1 MPPTDLLEI
10 DKKGRL
16 TTGLFAKCAMS
27 EKPNIQTRSLPS
39 NPTEIADNINR
50 AFQSSDIDAICRAIG
65 EATRLYN
72 ISDMSKKAG
81 IKRESIYR
89 SFGGHQHPNLTTVVS
104 VLDTMGF
111 RLKVMPRRRKRVGLA
126 RERQR

>member
-1 MPPTDLLEI
+1 
-10 DKKGRL
+10 
-16 TTGLFAKCAMS
+16 MS
-27 EKPNIQTRSLPS
+27 EKPDLPTRSLPS
-39 NPTEIADNINR
+39 NRAEIADNINR
-50 AFQSSDIDAICRAIG
+50 AFQLSDIDAICRAIG

-89 SFGGHQHPNLTTVVS
+89 SFGGQQHPNLTTVLS
-104 VLDTMGF
+104 VLDAMGF
-111 RLKVMPRRRKRVGLA
+111 RLKVTPRRGKRLGLA

>member
-1 MPPTDLLEI
+1 
-10 DKKGRL
+10 
-16 TTGLFAKCAMS
+16 MS

-89 SFGGHQHPNLTTVVS
+89 SFGGQQHPNLTTVVS
-104 VLDTMGF
+104 VLDAIS
-111 RLKVMPRRRKRVGLA
+111 GLSHATPPKA
-126 RERQR
+126 RGLSTRAPTLSKAFWPVC